1 MAEKDESGVNDHRI
15 GNSKFSRIFLTLFAG
30 ALIFAG
36 PTYIPY
42 VLADILNVNYV
53 ISIVTGLI
61 LFIAGLLL
69 LWFLVK
75 KKIVT
80 M

>member
-1 MAEKDESGVNDHRI
+1 MAGKDESGVIANGI
-15 GNSKFSRIFLTLFAG
+15 GNSKFSRIFLTLFAVV
-30 ALIFAG
+30 LIFAG

-53 ISIVTGLI
+53 VSVVTGLI